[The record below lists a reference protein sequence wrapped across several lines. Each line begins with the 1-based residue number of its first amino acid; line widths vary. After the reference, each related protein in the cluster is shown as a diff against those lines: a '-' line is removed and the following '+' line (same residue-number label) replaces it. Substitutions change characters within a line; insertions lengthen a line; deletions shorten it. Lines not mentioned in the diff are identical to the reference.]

1 MCSTISAYIM
11 FPLYIAEVSN
21 EVSYQRNFRE
31 KGQIPGGLYCPG
43 QRSDVGKS
51 IL

>member
-31 KGQIPGGLYCPG
+31 K
-43 QRSDVGKS
+43 RKDK
-51 IL
+51 ILVIYAIGIKLSKFQ